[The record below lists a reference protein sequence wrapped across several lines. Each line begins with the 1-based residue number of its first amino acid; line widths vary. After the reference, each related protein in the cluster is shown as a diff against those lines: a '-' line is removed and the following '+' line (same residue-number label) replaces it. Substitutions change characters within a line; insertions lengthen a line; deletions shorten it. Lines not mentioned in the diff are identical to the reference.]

1 MKSQKYILAAFI
13 CLTAALTVSQADA
26 QIGRRF
32 PSEMSTYNDPVTG
45 IPVKVLTNSPEFSDS
60 RIYQTHPQWTWDN
73 KWIAFRS
80 ARSGAGQLFFVNEQT
95 GEIVQVTD
103 GQGNGEYNL
112 SRKRGLL
119 YFMRRPRPEQGQPQ
133 QPARIIE
140 LDTDAVLQDSERGDM
155 KPYTEYE
162 RVVCVW
168 PDSLSVSG
176 GMGLDVAEDMLYIG
190 ITPPAPEGW
199 VSKIPDL
206 SRIPNRPGGIRSVNV
221 HTGEIGFVFN
231 VDFTMGH
238 VQASPFVTREIV
250 FCHET
255 GGDSPQR
262 MWYGD
267 MTNNTYRPL
276 YIESEGEW
284 VTHETIAT
292 KDHVYFNVLSHLD
305 RLRGKPSG
313 IFSVNLR
320 NGDVRVLGQVIAP
333 EYGPEYAEEFATKP
347 GAEFSGSLS
356 FWHCNGSIDGRW
368 AVGDDF
374 AGNISLI
381 NVRTGQ
387 NRLLTT
393 GHRMRPDHAHPYF
406 SSDSR
411 RLLLQ
416 SGALSDGKRL
426 ALMVIDIPDQW
437 R

>member
-1 MKSQKYILAAFI
+1 MKNQTWITAACCLAAI
-13 CLTAALTVSQADA
+13 AAFSSAQA

-32 PSEMSTYNDPVTG
+32 PSEMSTWNDPVTG
-45 IPVKVLTNSPEFSDS
+45 IPVKVLTNSPEHSDS
-60 RIYQTHPQWTWDN
+60 RIYQTHPQWTYDDRYV
-73 KWIAFRS
+73 AFRS
-80 ARSGAGQLFFVNEQT
+80 GRSGGGQLFFVDERT
-95 GEIVQVTD
+95 GEIVQITD
-103 GQGNGEYNL
+103 GAGNGEYNL
-112 SRKRGLL
+112 SHKEGLL
-119 YFMRRPRPEQGQPQ
+119 YFMRRPRPVEGQPRE
-133 QPARIIE
+133 PARILV
-140 LDTDAVLQDSERGDM
+140 LDTDAVLRDSERGQM

-162 RVVCVW
+162 RLVCVW
-168 PDSLSVSG
+168 PDSLPVSG

-190 ITPPAPEGW
+190 VNPPVPTGW
-199 VSKIPDL
+199 VSPIPDL
-206 SRIPNRPGGIRSVNV
+206 DRIPNRPGGIRSVNV

-262 MWYGD
+262 MWFGD
-267 MTNNTYRPL
+267 MNTNTYRPL

-284 VTHETIAT
+284 VTHETIADA
-292 KDHVYFNVLSHLD
+292 DHVYFNVISHREALFK
-305 RLRGKPSG
+305 KPSG

-320 NGDVRVLGQVIAP
+320 SGNVRVLGQIIAP
-333 EYGPEYAEEFATKP
+333 EYHPKYAEALERAR
-347 GAEFSGSLS
+347 S
-356 FWHCNGSIDGRW
+356 FWHCNGSTDGQW

-393 GHRMRPDHAHPYF
+393 GHRMQPDHAHPYF

-426 ALMVIDIPDQW
+426 AIMVVDIPNDW
-437 R
+437 RVDD